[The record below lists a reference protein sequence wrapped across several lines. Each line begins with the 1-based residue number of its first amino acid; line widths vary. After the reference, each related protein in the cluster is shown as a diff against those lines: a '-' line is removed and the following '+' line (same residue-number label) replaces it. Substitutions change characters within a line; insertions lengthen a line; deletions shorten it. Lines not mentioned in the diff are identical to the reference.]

1 MHKLPQITDEYES
14 RLLDEYTDLYFELK
28 REESDIPHIPYTCC
42 KRFPRMRE
50 NNNRYGA
57 CMCKRQQRV
66 RDNSRDRLRHIQNIC
81 FNKRDSMIPQYFL
94 SKISSSLKGRNA
106 ISNAR
111 KREVCRKI
119 SILIDCE
126 LMDCK
131 NISDLIYSYASK
143 DYMYAYEYL
152 YDRNVCLLFTIEVN
166 SFSYLEYTQG
176 GWSILPEESYTW
188 VPSGL
193 PPIVT
198 VEEYHVSLSGK
209 VECFPVD
216 ISRHK
221 NSKECGYKKCVV
233 CDYAKF
239 HHGFTLY
246 KNKDSLLSYIVCK
259 LK

>member
-81 FNKRDSMIPQYFL
+81 FNKRDSILPPYFL
-94 SKISSSLKGRNA
+94 SKISSSPKGRNA
-106 ISNAR
+106 ISNAC
-111 KREVCRKI
+111 KREVCRKLSI
-119 SILIDCE
+119 SIDCD

-131 NISDLIYSYASK
+131 NISELIYEYASK

-152 YDRNVCLLFTIEVN
+152 WDRKVCLLFTIEVN
-166 SFSYLEYTQG
+166 SFSSLE
-176 GWSILPEESYTW
+176 S
-188 VPSGL
+188 

-239 HHGFTLY
+239 HHGFTLF
-246 KNKDSLLSYIVCK
+246 KNKDDLLSYFEDK